1 MYLIKLSNNVFYTR
15 ISIPVALQT
24 SLQSLSRIFIKDTHL
39 HFSTYIFLLAIML
52 PGRLKGRLKGHT
64 LINTFD
70 NAVID
75 LKTNLDVRFR
85 NGLT

>member
-15 ISIPVALQT
+15 ISTPVALHLYQA
-24 SLQSLSRIFIKDTHL
+24 SLSRTH
-39 HFSTYIFLLAIML
+39 TYIFLLAIML
-52 PGRLKGRLKGHT
+52 PGRLKRLKGHT

-70 NAVID
+70 NAVLH

>member
-15 ISIPVALQT
+15 ISIPVALHLYQA
-24 SLQSLSRIFIKDTHL
+24 SLSRTH
-39 HFSTYIFLLAIML
+39 TYIFLLAIML
-52 PGRLKGRLKGHT
+52 PGRLKGHT